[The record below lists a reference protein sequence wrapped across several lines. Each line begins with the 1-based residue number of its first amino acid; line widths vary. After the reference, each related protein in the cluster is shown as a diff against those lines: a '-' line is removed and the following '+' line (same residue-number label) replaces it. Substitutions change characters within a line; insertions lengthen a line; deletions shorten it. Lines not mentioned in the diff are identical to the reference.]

1 MARYVLRIASMCI
14 AFTLLNLGLAEAAPS
29 NRPFYLG
36 VHLGQSQD
44 EVKYILGYPPSV
56 VDDTP
61 SDDQFPGYRV
71 YDTSGQDK
79 KNSMPARMGISDYR
93 KWSYD
98 ASGARFDLTFS
109 KAGGALEA
117 ITCFS
122 NGSEMC
128 PPLYGIRD
136 GQSEESVIRS
146 LGNPDRSSLDGV
158 SKTLTYTALGLTVTL
173 TQSRV
178 YMITLHN

>member
-1 MARYVLRIASMCI
+1 MARYVLRLASMCT
-14 AFTLLNLGLAEAAPS
+14 ALMLPNLGIAEAAPS
-29 NRPFYLG
+29 NRPSYLG

-56 VDDTP
+56 VDDSLT
-61 SDDQFPGYRV
+61 DDQYSGYRV
-71 YDTSGQDK
+71 YDTSGRDN
-79 KNSMPARMGISDYR
+79 KNSMPAGKGIGDYR

-98 ASGARFDLTFS
+98 TSGARIDLAFS

-146 LGNPDRSSLDGV
+146 LGNPDRSSLNGV
-158 SKTLTYTALGLTVTL
+158 SKALAYTAFGLTVTL